1 MFQRFQ
7 RNVTHG
13 RCNRFPRQASTG
25 LEETLNIRFRN
36 RGNWA
41 ARAASSALMKM
52 SVVGRFCNRIVF
64 LLARDFPFFIFF
76 FLDTIC
82 LDIVVC
88 IGLSRPLC
96 LAEEGNESQF
106 VFGDVWRR
114 RMMFGDDSKVFFF
127 ICLDFEIIFAR
138 IWLCFAFEDF
148 ELFSSNCKETI
159 ELKNV
164 KWFSNDFLWFKESEK
179 KNRYVKINI
188 F

>member
-1 MFQRFQ
+1 MADVIDFQ
-7 RNVTHG
+7 G
-13 RCNRFPRQASTG
+13 RHRPDLRKPWIFVLG
-25 LEETLNIRFRN
+25 IEET
-36 RGNWA
+36 GQ
-41 ARAASSALMKM
+41 RAQLPPRWWKCRSWEG
-52 SVVGRFCNRIVF
+52 SVTGSCSFSLEIF
-64 LLARDFPFFIFF
+64 LFFIFF

-96 LAEEGNESQF
+96 LAEGGNESQF

-114 RMMFGDDSKVFFF
+114 RMMFGDDVPFEGFFLYVW
-127 ICLDFEIIFAR
+127 ILIIFAR
-138 IWLCFAFEDF
+138 IWLCFTFEDF
-148 ELFSSNCKETI
+148 ELFSSNCKEII

-179 KNRYVKINI
+179 NRYVKINI